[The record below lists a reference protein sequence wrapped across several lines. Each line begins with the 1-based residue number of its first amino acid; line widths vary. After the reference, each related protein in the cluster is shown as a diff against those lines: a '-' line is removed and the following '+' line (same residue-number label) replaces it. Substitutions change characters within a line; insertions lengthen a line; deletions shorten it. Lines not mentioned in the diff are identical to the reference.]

1 MALDIPAIYP
11 ITDTAISG
19 LSIPEQVRRFIAGGA
34 TFIQIRDKQASS
46 REFFEAAAAAIAI
59 AREHNVNVVINDRV
73 DIAMMLDADGVHLG
87 QEDLSPI
94 QARQLL
100 GERAIIG
107 YSTHTLQ
114 QAKEAAAMPVDYI
127 AFGPVFPT
135 STKDR
140 PDPVVGLEMLRQ
152 VKELIGD
159 RPLVA
164 IGGITAETVRS
175 VIDAGADS
183 AAIISD
189 VLCDADQISE
199 RISRLISL
207 AHAL

>member
-46 REFFEAAAAAIAI
+46 REFFEAAAAAMAI
-59 AREHNVNVVINDRV
+59 AREHNVRVVINDRV
-73 DIAMMLDADGVHLG
+73 DIAMMVNADGVHLG
-87 QEDLSPI
+87 QEDLSPPH
-94 QARQLL
+94 ARQLL

-164 IGGITAETVRS
+164 IGGITSETVRS
-175 VIDAGADS
+175 VLNAGANS
-183 AAIISD
+183 AAVISD
-189 VLCDADQISE
+189 ILSDPDQIAAKVAE
-199 RISRLISL
+199 ML
-207 AHAL
+207 

>member
-1 MALDIPAIYP
+1 MALDIPSIYP
-11 ITDTAISG
+11 ITDTAISS

-34 TFIQIRDKQASS
+34 TYIQIRDKKASS
-46 REFFEAAAAAIAI
+46 RENLEAAAEAMAIT
-59 AREHNVNVVINDRV
+59 REHNIPDVINDRV
-73 DIAMMLDADGVHLG
+73 DIAMMVNADGVHLG

-100 GERAIIG
+100 GKRAIVG
-107 YSTHTLQ
+107 YSTHTLE

-140 PDPVVGLEMLRQ
+140 PDPVVGLAMLRQ

-164 IGGITAETVRS
+164 IGGITSKTVRS
-175 VIDAGADS
+175 VLNAGADS

-199 RISRLISL
+199 RMSGLISL
-207 AHAL
+207 AHTV